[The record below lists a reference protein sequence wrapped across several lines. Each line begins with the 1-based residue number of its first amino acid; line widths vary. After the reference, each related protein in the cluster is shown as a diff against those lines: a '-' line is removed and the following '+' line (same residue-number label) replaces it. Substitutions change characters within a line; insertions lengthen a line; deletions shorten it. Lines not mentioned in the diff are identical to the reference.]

1 MKKMR
6 IIGTVEVK
14 STVEIDDLLAALPE
28 EEQIFMLLKAFL
40 KFETRNVRE
49 AIDIYLEQH
58 PEEEQSHDN

>member
-1 MKKMR
+1 MKKTR

-14 STVEIDDLLAALPE
+14 ATVEIDDLLAALPE
-28 EEQIFMLLKAFL
+28 EEQVFMLLKAFL

-58 PEEEQSHDN
+58 PEEEHRHDN

>member
-14 STVEIDDLLAALPE
+14 STVDLDDLLTALPE
-28 EEQIFMLLKAFL
+28 EEQVFMLLKAFL
-40 KFETRNVRE
+40 QFETQNVRK

-58 PEEEQSHDN
+58 PEEEHSHDN

>member
-6 IIGTVEVK
+6 RIGTVEVK
-14 STVEIDDLLAALPE
+14 GTVDMDDVLAALPE
-28 EEQIFMLLKAFL
+28 EEQVFMLLKAFMQ
-40 KFETRNVRE
+40 FETRNVRE

>member
-14 STVEIDDLLAALPE
+14 STVNLDDLLAALPE
-28 EEQIFMLLKAFL
+28 EEQVFMLLKAFL

-58 PEEEQSHDN
+58 PQE

>member
-1 MKKMR
+1 MKKTR

-14 STVEIDDLLAALPE
+14 ATVEIDDLLAALPE
-28 EEQIFMLLKAFL
+28 EEQVFMLLKAFL

-58 PEEEQSHDN
+58 PEEEHSHEN

>member
-14 STVEIDDLLAALPE
+14 STVEIDDVLAALPE
-28 EEQIFMLLKAFL
+28 EEQVFMLLKAFL

-58 PEEEQSHDN
+58 PEEEHSHDN

>member
-1 MKKMR
+1 MKKTR

-14 STVEIDDLLAALPE
+14 ATVEIDDLLAALPE
-28 EEQIFMLLKAFL
+28 EEQVFMLLKAFL

-58 PEEEQSHDN
+58 PQEEHSHEN

>member
-14 STVEIDDLLAALPE
+14 GTVDMDEVLAALPE
-28 EEQIFMLLKAFL
+28 EEQVFMLLKAFL

>member
-14 STVEIDDLLAALPE
+14 STVDIDDVLAALPE
-28 EEQIFMLLKAFL
+28 EEQLFMLLKAFL